1 LGIACHREISA
12 LFNQMRGLVQFL
24 LSNTGVWT
32 LLLALLLGALQTRQ
46 QWTLNRWSE
55 ASLLWIAFWVLGV
68 SGVYGFIMHLAFGSF
83 LAEQIGWPNS
93 PFQNEVAYANL
104 TIGILGFSSF
114 LYRKRDY
121 LLASMVA
128 YASWY
133 FADGVGHVVSLLVDQ
148 NNAPFNSGSVLY
160 TDLLTPVV
168 VVILLWLSKSE
179 RRRLS

>member
-1 LGIACHREISA
+1 
-12 LFNQMRGLVQFL
+12 MRRVVHFL
-24 LSNTGVWT
+24 LADYGVWT

-46 QWTLNRWSE
+46 QWTLGRWSE

-68 SGVYGFIMHLAFGSF
+68 GGVYGFLMHLVFGSF

-128 YASWY
+128 FASWY
-133 FADGVGHVVSLLVDQ
+133 FADGIGHVVSLVVDQ
-148 NNAPFNSGSVLY
+148 NNAPSNAGTVLY
-160 TDLLTPVV
+160 TDLLTPVL
-168 VVILLWLSKSE
+168 VVILLWISRGE